1 MRPPMAA
8 PARNT
13 VAIAPVACTTRRPSA
28 GTGLVAQ
35 MRLIRL
41 LLRANTLSL
50 PAKEGAAA
58 TSARPF
64 SGPQNPCHAFGADL
78 VAPFA

>member
-13 VAIAPVACTTRRPSA
+13 VAIAPVACTTKRPTA
-28 GTGLVAQ
+28 RTGLLAQ

-41 LLRANTLSL
+41 LTRANTLFF
-50 PAKEGAAA
+50 PAKAGGA
-58 TSARPF
+58 SSPDRARRRRRL
-64 SGPQNPCHAFGADL
+64 S
-78 VAPFA
+78 